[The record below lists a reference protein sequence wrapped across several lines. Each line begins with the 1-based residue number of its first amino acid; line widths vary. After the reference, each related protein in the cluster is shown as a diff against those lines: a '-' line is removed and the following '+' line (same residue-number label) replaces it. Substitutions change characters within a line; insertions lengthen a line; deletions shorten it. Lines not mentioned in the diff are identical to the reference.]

1 LRGNLQERRCTKLSI
16 PYGKDEVDFEVP
28 QPNLMGVFRPKTIP
42 GADDESKAIRDAL
55 LNPINSEPLPEI
67 AKGKNRIVIISTDV
81 TRLTKDHVIV
91 PSILNVL
98 AQAGVGEERIKVIIG
113 LGQHRE
119 MTEAEVEQKLGRD
132 VLDRVAVVQHNPD
145 RNLVDLGA
153 TRRGNRVWVNRE
165 VARADL
171 KISTGNIVPHRYAG
185 FGGGA
190 KSILPGVCGRETIYR
205 NHLYVVE
212 GKSRPGV
219 LDDNPIRIE
228 MEEAAAM
235 IGLNFIVNTVMN
247 SEERI
252 VKVFAGHFL
261 RAHREGARFAKDLVG
276 VHMPS
281 RAEVAVSSGSPMDI
295 NFYQASKALEMGDQA
310 VGDGGVYILASPC
323 YEGVGEKD
331 LCRFLT
337 LKSPEEILR
346 ELWQPKPST
355 NLVSGVAAYLMA
367 KMRERIEI
375 VLVSDGLRREQVEAM
390 GFKKADSVQA
400 AVNKSLE
407 KKGKD
412 SRVVVFPQ
420 GPITLPCL

>member
-1 LRGNLQERRCTKLSI
+1 MKLSI
-16 PYGKDEVDFEVP
+16 PYGKDMVDFEVP
-28 QPNLMGVFRPKTIP
+28 QPNLMGVFLPKNIP

-55 LNPINSEPLPEI
+55 LNPIDSKPLPEI
-67 AKGKNRIVIISTDV
+67 AKRKNRIVIISTDV
-81 TRLTKDHVIV
+81 TRLTKDHLIV

-98 AQAGVGEERIKVIIG
+98 AQAGVGEERVKLIMG

-119 MTEAEVEQKLGRD
+119 MTEEEVEQKLGRE

-145 RNLVDLGA
+145 RNLIGLGT
-153 TRRGNRVWVNRE
+153 TRRGNRVLVNSE

-171 KISTGNIVPHRYAG
+171 KISTGNIVPHSYAG

-205 NHLYVVE
+205 NHLCVVE

-219 LDDNPIRIE
+219 LDDNPVRIE

-235 IGLNFIVNTVMN
+235 IGLNFIVNSVMN
-247 SEERI
+247 SEGRI

-261 RAHREGARFAKDLVG
+261 RAHRGGARLAKDLLSVRI
-276 VHMPS
+276 PS
-281 RAEVAVSSGSPMDI
+281 RADVGVSSGSPMDI
-295 NFYQASKALEMGDQA
+295 DFYQASKALELGDQA
-310 VGDGGVYILASPC
+310 VADGGVYILASPC
-323 YEGVGEKD
+323 YEGVGEKN
-331 LCRFLT
+331 LYRFLT

-346 ELWQPKPST
+346 ELRQPKPST

-375 VLVSDGLRREQVEAM
+375 VLVSDGLRREEVEAM

-400 AVNKSLE
+400 AVNKSIE

-420 GPITLPCL
+420 GPITLPLPPDDSQIFI

>member
-1 LRGNLQERRCTKLSI
+1 
-16 PYGKDEVDFEVP
+16 
-28 QPNLMGVFRPKTIP
+28 MGVFRSKTIP

-55 LNPINSEPLPEI
+55 LNPVDSKPLPEI

-81 TRLTKDHVIV
+81 TRLTKDHLIV

-98 AQAGVGEERIKVIIG
+98 AQAGVGEERVKLIMG

-119 MTEAEVEQKLGRD
+119 MTEEEVEQKLGRE

-145 RNLVDLGA
+145 RNLIGLGT
-153 TRRGNRVWVNRE
+153 TRRGNRVLVNSE

-171 KISTGNIVPHRYAG
+171 KISTGNIVPHSYAG

-205 NHLYVVE
+205 NHLCVVE

-219 LDDNPIRIE
+219 LDDNPVRIE

-235 IGLNFIVNTVMN
+235 IGLNFIVNSVMN
-247 SEERI
+247 SEGRI

-261 RAHREGARFAKDLVG
+261 RAHRGGARLAKDLLSVRI
-276 VHMPS
+276 PS
-281 RAEVAVSSGSPMDI
+281 RADVGVSSGSPMDI
-295 NFYQASKALEMGDQA
+295 DFYQASKALELGDQA
-310 VGDGGVYILASPC
+310 VADGGVYILASPC
-323 YEGVGEKD
+323 YEGVGEKN
-331 LCRFLT
+331 LYRFLT

-346 ELWQPKPST
+346 ELRQPKPST

-375 VLVSDGLRREQVEAM
+375 VLVSDGLRREEVEAM

-400 AVNKSLE
+400 AVNKSIE

-420 GPITLPCL
+420 GPITLPLPPDDSQIFI

>member
-1 LRGNLQERRCTKLSI
+1 
-16 PYGKDEVDFEVP
+16 
-28 QPNLMGVFRPKTIP
+28 MGVFRPKTVL
-42 GADDESKAIRDAL
+42 GASDEPKAIRDAL
-55 LNPINSEPLPEI
+55 LNPIDSKPLPEI
-67 AKGKNRIVIISTDV
+67 AKGKSRVVIISTDV

-113 LGQHRE
+113 RGQHRE
-119 MTEAEVEQKLGRD
+119 MTEEEVEQKLGRD

-145 RNLVDLGA
+145 RDLVDLGA
-153 TRRGNRVWVNRE
+153 TRRGNRVLVNSE

-171 KISTGNIVPHRYAG
+171 RISTGDIVPHRYAG

-190 KSILPGVCGRETIYR
+190 KSIFPGVCGRETIYR

-212 GKSRPGV
+212 GKSRAGV
-219 LDDNPIRIE
+219 LEDNPIRIE

-247 SEERI
+247 SDGRI

-261 RAHREGARFAKDLVG
+261 RAHRDGARFAKNLLG
-276 VHMPS
+276 VQIHS
-281 RAEVAVSSGSPMDI
+281 RADVVVSSGSPMDI

-310 VGDGGVYILASPC
+310 VADGGVFILASPC

-331 LCRFLT
+331 LYRFLA

-346 ELWQPKPST
+346 ELRQSNSST
-355 NLVSGVAAYLMA
+355 NLVSGVVAYLMA

-375 VLVSDGLRREQVEAM
+375 VLVSDGLKSEQVEAM

-400 AVNKSLE
+400 AVNKSLQ

-412 SRVVVFPQ
+412 SQIVVFPQ
-420 GPITLPCL
+420 GPITLPRSLDDSQIFI

>member
-1 LRGNLQERRCTKLSI
+1 
-16 PYGKDEVDFEVP
+16 
-28 QPNLMGVFRPKTIP
+28 MGVFRPKTIP

-55 LNPINSEPLPEI
+55 LNPVDFKPLPEI

-81 TRLTKDHVIV
+81 TRLTKDHLIV

-98 AQAGVGEERIKVIIG
+98 AQAGVGEERVEVIMG

-119 MTEAEVEQKLGRD
+119 MTEEEVEQKLGRE

-145 RNLVDLGA
+145 RNLVDLGT
-153 TRRGNRVWVNRE
+153 TRRGNRVLVNSE

-171 KISTGNIVPHRYAG
+171 KISTGNITPHSYAG

-219 LDDNPIRIE
+219 LNDNPVRIE

-235 IGLNFIVNTVMN
+235 IDLNFIVNSVMN
-247 SEERI
+247 SEGRI

-261 RAHREGARFAKDLVG
+261 RAHREGARFAKDLLSVR
-276 VHMPS
+276 MPS
-281 RAEVAVSSGSPMDI
+281 RAAVVVSSGSPMDI
-295 NFYQASKALEMGDQA
+295 DFYQASKALEMGDQA
-310 VGDGGVYILASPC
+310 VADGGVYILASPC

-331 LCRFLT
+331 LYRFLT

-346 ELWQPKPST
+346 ELRQPKPST

-367 KMRERIEI
+367 KMRERIGI

-400 AVNKSLE
+400 AVNKSIE

-412 SRVVVFPQ
+412 SRLVVFPQ
-420 GPITLPCL
+420 GPVTLPLPLDDSQIFI

>member
-1 LRGNLQERRCTKLSI
+1 LKLSI
-16 PYGKDEVDFEVP
+16 PYGKDVVDFEVP
-28 QPNLMGVFRPKTIP
+28 QPNLMGVFCPKNIP
-42 GADDESKAIRDAL
+42 GVDDELKAIRDAL
-55 LNPINSEPLPEI
+55 LNPIDSKPLPEI

-81 TRLTKDHVIV
+81 TRLTKDHLMI

-98 AQAGVGEERIKVIIG
+98 AQAGVGEERIEVIIG
-113 LGQHRE
+113 RGQHRE
-119 MTEAEVEQKLGRD
+119 MTEEEVEQKLGRG
-132 VLDRVAVVQHNPD
+132 VLDRVTVVQHNPD
-145 RNLVDLGA
+145 RSLVDFGA
-153 TRRGNRVWVNRE
+153 TRRGNRVLVNSE

-171 KISTGNIVPHRYAG
+171 RISTGNIVPHGYAG

-219 LDDNPIRIE
+219 LEDNPIRIE

-235 IGLNFIVNTVMN
+235 VGLNFIVNTVMN
-247 SEERI
+247 SEGRI

-261 RAHREGARFAKDLVG
+261 RAHREGTRLAKDLLG
-276 VHMPS
+276 VQMPS
-281 RAEVAVSSGSPMDI
+281 RAEVVVSSGSPMDI
-295 NFYQASKALEMGDQA
+295 DFYQASKALEMGEQA
-310 VGDGGVYILASPC
+310 VADGGVYILASPC

-331 LCRFLT
+331 LYRFLT
-337 LKSPEEILR
+337 LRSPEEILR
-346 ELWQPKPST
+346 ELRQPRPSA

-375 VLVSDGLRREQVEAM
+375 VLVSDGLKMEQVEAM
-390 GFKKADSVQA
+390 GFKKADSVQV
-400 AVNKSLE
+400 AVGKSLE

-412 SRVVVFPQ
+412 SRAVVFPQ
-420 GPITLPCL
+420 GPITLPLPLDDSQVFI